1 MHAKYISECINQKNI
16 LVEKPAFINLKDL
29 SFLKSE
35 LQKEKIFFT
44 EAFMYRYL
52 PYFKKVKEIIERNS
66 MGKIVNINST
76 FSTKIYKQKIFL
88 VLKIKKLDYSNRL

>member
-1 MHAKYISECINQKNI
+1 MQSILVNVLIKKKNI

-66 MGKIVNINST
+66 LGKIVSSI
-76 FSTKIYKQKIFL
+76 
-88 VLKIKKLDYSNRL
+88 LKVRRSSII